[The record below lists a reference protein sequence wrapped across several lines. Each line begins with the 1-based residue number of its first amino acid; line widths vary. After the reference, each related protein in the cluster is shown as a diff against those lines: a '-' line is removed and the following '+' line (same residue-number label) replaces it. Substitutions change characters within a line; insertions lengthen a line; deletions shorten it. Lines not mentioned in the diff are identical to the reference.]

1 MEKLLYN
8 SELIICIEI
17 GIFIKLSLF
26 WAIQIF
32 ISLLKSITMKTSIF
46 IRKIVNLTFHILGIN
61 FQFHKSFKKYKLL
74 TIEFIIMLHLVFF
87 FFDSLILML
96 TFNKHF
102 KFDVKLILH
111 TIQIVIPHF
120 LKVFVVFQ
128 AYKKRKIQC
137 RINHG
142 STTIENSLINRIN
155 KFKFK
160 DQMVRKYQ
168 SRVIHCD
175 IKFLIFILILIAIR
189 IAKNYLRIAGYVYVL
204 STMIPEFIYSSS
216 DFYFVYCIDIL
227 TNQLKLF
234 NSKLLNTQNVNDKD
248 VKQIGIGV
256 ELLYHHSRI
265 IMSRFS
271 LCIFFTITYNF
282 TVLIINLY
290 WMFLRISY
298 QTLNKIQ
305 GKFFED

>member
-1 MEKLLYN
+1 
-8 SELIICIEI
+8 
-17 GIFIKLSLF
+17 
-26 WAIQIF
+26 
-32 ISLLKSITMKTSIF
+32 MKTSIF

-61 FQFHKSFKKYKLL
+61 FQFHKTLKNYKLL
-74 TIEFIIMLHLVFF
+74 TIQFVLKLHFVFF

-96 TFNKHF
+96 TFNKQF

-120 LKVFVVFQ
+120 LKIFVVLQ
-128 AYKKRKIQC
+128 AYNKRKIQY
-137 RINHG
+137 RINQDL
-142 STTIENSLINRIN
+142 TTIENSLINGIS
-155 KFKFK
+155 KFKLK
-160 DQMVRKYQ
+160 NQIVQKYKR
-168 SRVIHCD
+168 RVIDCD
-175 IKFLIFILILIAIR
+175 IKFIIFVIILIIIR

-227 TNQLKLF
+227 TNQIKLF
-234 NSKLLNTQNVNDKD
+234 NSKLLSTNNVNEQD
-248 VKQIGIGV
+248 VKQIGVDIK
-256 ELLYHHSRI
+256 LLYQHSRM

-282 TVLIINLY
+282 TILIINLY

-298 QTLNKIQ
+298 HSLNKIQ
-305 GKFFED
+305 GKFLVIYSKKILIN